1 MALIA
6 ADLTRLS
13 LKIVVTKKNF
23 CLQDKSFFRGRQ
35 TQDVDDDDV
44 TDDDDDVNKSN
55 INIDID
61 VCRCFTAPS
70 VFWILMKTK
79 PEIEDH
85 TEAVKGRYLNWSKH
99 GVIEVQNMDGR
110 DY

>member
-35 TQDVDDDDV
+35 TQDDDDTDDDDV
-44 TDDDDDVNKSN
+44 VNKSN

-70 VFWILMKTK
+70 VFWILTKTK

-85 TEAVKGRYLNWSKH
+85 TEAVKGRYFNWSKN
-99 GVIEVQNMDGR
+99 GVMEVQNMDGR